1 MLMHYHHNQEWQ
13 ELQTGDLIISS
24 SVPRRGNIWL
34 TNFDPQYHKSFGVG
48 ILAALVYLTQM
59 TGAVKHT
66 STNIAK
72 LFLIK
77 SNITINF
84 FVYFSMNHQSL

>member
-1 MLMHYHHNQEWQ
+1 MHYQHNQEWQ

-34 TNFDPQYHKSFGVG
+34 TNFDPQYHICCGVG
-48 ILAALVYLTQM
+48 ILDALVYLTQM
-59 TGAVKHT
+59 KGAVKLT
-66 STNIAK
+66 STNIIQ
-72 LFLIK
+72 LFLLK
-77 SNITINF
+77 SNISINF